1 MVRTLI
7 ISAIAA
13 LAITGAKADMNT
25 LISKSSP
32 HSVAETADKFVA
44 AVKGAGATVFAVV
57 DHAKGAMSVDM
68 KLAPAVVVIFGNPK
82 LGTPPM
88 QINAQ
93 IGLDLP
99 LKVLIR
105 EQGGA
110 TVIEYLDP
118 AALKDRY
125 KIEGAEKTFKM
136 MTGALD
142 KLTSKAAMK

>member
-1 MVRTLI
+1 MVRTFI
-7 ISAIAA
+7 VAAIAA
-13 LAITGAKADMNT
+13 LAFTAAKAETRN
-25 LISKSSP
+25 LISKTSP
-32 HSVAETADKFVA
+32 HSVADTADRFVA

-105 EQGGA
+105 QKDGA

-125 KIEGAEKTFKM
+125 GIQGAEKTFKT
-136 MTGALD
+136 MTGALG
-142 KLTSKAAMK
+142 KLTSKAAAP